1 MVHYV
6 SESMPE
12 EIQTPSDEEKLYIA
26 LSSVPAG
33 RVIAYGELARLAGLP
48 GRARWVGRTLSQLPE
63 ESALPWHR
71 VINANRRISLPS
83 GSPGYAEQRQR
94 LLSEGILF
102 SPAGPIDRKYLLT

>member
-26 LSSVPAG
+26 LSSVPPG

-71 VINANRRISLPS
+71 VINAGRRISLPA
-83 GSPGYAEQRQR
+83 GSPGYLEQKQR
-94 LLSEGILF
+94 LLSEGIDF
-102 SPAGPIDRKYLLT
+102 SPAGTIDRKYLLT